1 MKQKNFFL
9 ATVIAL
15 ITLLTMVGCAQS
27 APVYAQGTEKDN
39 AVAAAAPLTQ
49 DMLDGIQK
57 NDFALFSK
65 DFDASMV
72 KAMTQDGFN
81 SIVKQFAPYGD
92 FKSSEIVNVQIVSTY
107 YRVNYKLTYTN
118 KVFTMGVVIP
128 INGTPAVSGLWFN

>member
-57 NDFALFSK
+57 NVFQRFRRVHGQSHDSGWVQ
-65 DFDASMV
+65 FDCEAICPLRRLQEQRDCERPDCQHV
-72 KAMTQDGFN
+72 LPRQLQADLYQQ
-81 SIVKQFAPYGD
+81 SIHHGCGHSHQWHSRGIRSLV
-92 FKSSEIVNVQIVSTY
+92 
-107 YRVNYKLTYTN
+107 
-118 KVFTMGVVIP
+118 
-128 INGTPAVSGLWFN
+128 